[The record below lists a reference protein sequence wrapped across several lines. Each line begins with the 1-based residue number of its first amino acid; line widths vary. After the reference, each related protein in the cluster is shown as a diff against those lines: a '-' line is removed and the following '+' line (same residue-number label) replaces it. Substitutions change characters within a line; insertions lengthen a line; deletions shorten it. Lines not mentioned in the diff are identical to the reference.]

1 MWEKE
6 ARSADL
12 GGLRHERG
20 IGGGKEILREFEREN
35 LRRGEVGCWIG
46 RRAQGQLN
54 PILGDASGLFTVSHI
69 FHYFVCYSAGRFWVV
84 YAPFAASY
92 FSVSLFGLKNW

>member
-1 MWEKE
+1 M
-6 ARSADL
+6 
-12 GGLRHERG
+12 
-20 IGGGKEILREFEREN
+20 REFEREN

-69 FHYFVCYSAGRFWVV
+69 FHYFVCYSAGRFWVI

-92 FSVSLFGLKNW
+92 SSVSLIWFEKLVSFFFFFLNALNLLNISFHLYPAH